1 MERMTIQNKI
11 TTNSTAAEVEQIRGD
26 LEKIDAIIREIR
38 YDMSL
43 LGPQPGRN
51 GRPVQS
57 ALLKAKAEMAAQR
70 RELWKT
76 DSWTSRQLIPN
87 PPSSDSMYSPLVVC
101 ALMTV

>member
-1 MERMTIQNKI
+1 
-11 TTNSTAAEVEQIRGD
+11 
-26 LEKIDAIIREIR
+26 
-38 YDMSL
+38 
-43 LGPQPGRN
+43 
-51 GRPVQS
+51 
-57 ALLKAKAEMAAQR
+57 MAAQR